1 MICIQLGDSGGGERN
16 GTSERIINL
25 CVGIFTELCFPGGR
39 NARLLLLF
47 THTLKEKMPNPLF
60 NNHISPKKTF

>member
-25 CVGIFTELCFPGGR
+25 CVSIFTELHSPGGG
-39 NARLLLLF
+39 NARL
-47 THTLKEKMPNPLF
+47 
-60 NNHISPKKTF
+60 S